1 MQDVICRLAVSLSL
15 ETAAFEK
22 GATLAEKRMGA
33 MQRNFA
39 KMGNDMAKVGQT
51 LTLALS
57 APFAAFAIK
66 GMQAS
71 ASAADGLSP
80 EFSESVAGFAAHVAV
95 MFELVE
101 AELERRLAGRAET
114 AG

>member
-1 MQDVICRLAVSLSL
+1 MQNS
-15 ETAAFEK
+15 
-22 GATLAEKRMGA
+22 
-33 MQRNFA
+33 NFA
-39 KMGNDMAKVGQT
+39 ALDLPAHLLDQAAKFGASLDRLSFAQLVVLVGRLDRSRQN
-51 LTLALS
+51 AQS
-57 APFAAFAIK
+57 
-66 GMQAS
+66 MQAS

-80 EFSESVAGFAAHVAV
+80 EFSESVAGLAAHVAV